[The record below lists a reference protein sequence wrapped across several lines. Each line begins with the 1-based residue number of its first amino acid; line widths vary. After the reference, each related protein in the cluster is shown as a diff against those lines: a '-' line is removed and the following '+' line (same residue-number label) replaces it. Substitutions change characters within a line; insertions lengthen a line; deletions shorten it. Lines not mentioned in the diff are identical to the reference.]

1 MRLRKAHAGNPGPA
15 ATAVV
20 GLAPDPLPR
29 ASHVP
34 WESHRIQCG
43 APVRELQER
52 LPQMWLGP
60 LWIPDAFE
68 PRLGACQGVAVQS
81 EKGGTETGQRNVPRM
96 TPEEGRGPRLR
107 KRGRKDSSL
116 SLRACLFTCNA
127 VL

>member
-29 ASHVP
+29 ALHVP
-34 WESHRIQCG
+34 WESHRVQCG

-68 PRLGACQGVAVQS
+68 PRPGACQGVAVQA
-81 EKGGTETGQRNVPRM
+81 EKGGTETGQR
-96 TPEEGRGPRLR
+96 EERPSDDPGRGQGP
-107 KRGRKDSSL
+107 L
-116 SLRACLFTCNA
+116 S
-127 VL
+127 